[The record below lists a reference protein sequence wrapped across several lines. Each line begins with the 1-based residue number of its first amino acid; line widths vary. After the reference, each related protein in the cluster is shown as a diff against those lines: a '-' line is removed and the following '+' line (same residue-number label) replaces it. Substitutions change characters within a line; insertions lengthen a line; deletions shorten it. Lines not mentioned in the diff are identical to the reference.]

1 MLSITVY
8 TKPACVQCT
17 ATERRLGSTPYAT
30 AEAQSP
36 DAAALIATLGHMR
49 APVVT
54 LSDRHGRIIDHW
66 SGFNPDRIDAAARAV
81 TGILIPVAA

>member
-17 ATERRLGSTPYAT
+17 ATERRLGSTPYAIE
-30 AEAQSP
+30 EAQSP
-36 DAAALIATLGHMR
+36 EAAALIADLGHMR
-49 APVVT
+49 APVIVIRK
-54 LSDRHGRIIDHW
+54 DGEVVEHW
-66 SGFNPDRIDAAARAV
+66 SGFNPDAIDRWSRAV